1 MLCIAHSPW
10 GVPSKQD
17 TGMLPEGDSQ
27 SGKEPRNSVIDSQPS
42 KSLSAILLKDV

>member
-10 GVPSKQD
+10 SVPNKQD

-27 SGKEPRNSVIDSQPS
+27 SGKEPRNSVIESQPS
-42 KSLSAILLKDV
+42 KSLSAMLLKDV